1 MHHFKQMV
9 MQRQLEELIH
19 SRAQFM
25 VKQFLFK
32 QQYKDFLYFVLKPN
46 FLKLPSH
53 WALVLEKHTGT

>member
-9 MQRQLEELIH
+9 MQRRLEELIH

-53 WALVLEKHTGT
+53 